1 MLFEARHIGKRF
13 GGLVAVDDLSFH
25 IAEGEILGIF
35 GPNGSGKTTTLS
47 LVAGMLTPTSG
58 SILWQGRD
66 ITGMKPF
73 RIAAAGVVKT
83 FQNPQLFPALSVRGH
98 MRIAGHLRGKRHL
111 GWARLRTLLPMKSPA
126 YDQESAAIDE
136 ALHLCR
142 LTAVADQPASALSYG
157 AEKMLGVAMALM
169 CEPRLLLLDE
179 PTSGLGYDE
188 IDNLE
193 AVLRG
198 LRGRGVTLGIIDHRV
213 SFLGRLADRA
223 IALRQGAKIAEGR
236 AADVLRDAAVVEAY
250 LGRAHA

>member
-1 MLFEARHIGKRF
+1 MLFEARNVAKRF
-13 GGLVAVDDLSFH
+13 GGLVAVNDLSFH
-25 IAEGEILGIF
+25 IAKGEILGIF

-47 LVAGMLTPTSG
+47 LVAGMLTPTTG
-58 SILWQGRD
+58 SILWKGQD

-98 MRIAGHLRGKRHL
+98 MRIAAHLRGKRHL
-111 GWARLRTLLPMKSPA
+111 GWARLRTLLPLKPPA
-126 YDQESAAIDE
+126 HDEESGAIDE

-142 LTAVADQPASALSYG
+142 LTAVADRPAMALSYG

-169 CEPRLLLLDE
+169 CEPQLLLLDE
-179 PTSGLGYDE
+179 PTSGLGHDE

-198 LRGRGVTLGIIDHRV
+198 LRERGVTLGIIDHRV
-213 SFLGRLADRA
+213 AFLGRLADRA